1 MKLRLQSSLNVEKLD
16 MPNFYAN
23 VSLTRERFLSAK
35 LQKSETAS
43 ID

>member
-1 MKLRLQSSLNVEKLD
+1 MKLRLQSSVNIED
-16 MPNFYAN
+16 QDRPNFYAN

-35 LQKSETAS
+35 LQGSETAS